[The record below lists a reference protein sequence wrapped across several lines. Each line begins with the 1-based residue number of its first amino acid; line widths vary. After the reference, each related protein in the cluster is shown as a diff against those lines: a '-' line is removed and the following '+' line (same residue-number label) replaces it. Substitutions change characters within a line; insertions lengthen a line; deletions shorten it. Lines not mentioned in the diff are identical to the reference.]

1 MDGGALSKPF
11 SSNTGLRPEE
21 LACLHFNI
29 VLKRTVRESGFL
41 ELEDT
46 FLINRAII
54 DQSTLTVKE
63 AFIVRI
69 EKAASEFGSAGQRIR

>member
-63 AFIVRI
+63 AFVRI
-69 EKAASEFGSAGQRIR
+69 EEAASEFGSTGQRIR